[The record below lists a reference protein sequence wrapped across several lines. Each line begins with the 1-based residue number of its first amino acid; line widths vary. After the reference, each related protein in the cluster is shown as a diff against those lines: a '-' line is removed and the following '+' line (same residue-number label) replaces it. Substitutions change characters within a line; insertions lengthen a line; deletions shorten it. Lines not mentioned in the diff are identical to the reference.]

1 MPSRRRNE
9 RDEKDVSTNTLDEL
23 DELVFKNNIFNF
35 NENTLNQ
42 LGQSFLRLKVFYLWQ
57 NWKKILENICNKPYL
72 WRRCVNDIFFIW
84 EPGQEK
90 VFRAFW
96 MLQFL

>member
-57 NWKKILENICNKPYL
+57 NWKKKP
-72 WRRCVNDIFFIW
+72 
-84 EPGQEK
+84 
-90 VFRAFW
+90 
-96 MLQFL
+96 